1 MLKLSKKIEYG
12 IQALQY
18 MANNTGSVISA
29 KEISE
34 QLNIPFDFL
43 SKTLQVLN
51 KNGIILSQQ
60 GIKGG
65 YILARD
71 PKSTTIAEIIRA
83 LEENASIVDCLET
96 NEENCNR
103 IEYCT
108 IKNPMNK
115 LQEKINLLLN
125 NTTIAEFS
133 EVK

>member
-18 MANNTGSVISA
+18 MANNTGSVIST

-34 QLNIPFDFL
+34 QLNIPYDFL
-43 SKTLQVLN
+43 SKTLQILN
-51 KNGIILSQQ
+51 KNGIIISQQ

-71 PKSTTIAEIIRA
+71 PKSTTVAEIIKA
-83 LEENASIVDCLET
+83 LEENTMIVDCLADDQ
-96 NEENCNR
+96 ENCDR
-103 IEYCT
+103 INICT

-115 LQEKINLLLN
+115 LQEKINYLLN

-133 EVK
+133 EK

>member
-18 MANNTGSVISA
+18 MANNSGSVISA

-34 QLNIPFDFL
+34 QLNIPYEFL
-43 SKTLQVLN
+43 SKTLQILN
-51 KNGIILSQQ
+51 KNGIIISQQ

-71 PKSTTIAEIIRA
+71 PKSTTVAEIIKA
-83 LEENASIVDCLET
+83 LEENAIIVDCLS
-96 NEENCNR
+96 NDQENCDR
-103 IEYCT
+103 INFCT

-115 LQEKINLLLN
+115 LQEKINFLLN

-133 EVK
+133 EV